1 MGAKGRQRKGP
12 TGRARLALI
21 LFGGL
26 FVALFV
32 VVAISEGVTTPT
44 PPEGYAAV
52 VTGLP
57 GDMGKVSEEE
67 VQRTIEQQVAE
78 TGGKAP
84 KPGEKFYYRRMSV
97 AMNEI
102 LNALWIEAEAEDI
115 GVQVTDK
122 QVEDEL
128 EKIKEQSF
136 PTPAS
141 YKAFLKK
148 SHLTPEE
155 VNRRVK
161 LQVINTQVQEK
172 VKSEAPLPSEEELKE
187 AYEAEKGERFTTKE
201 SRDVR
206 VIANEDK
213 SKVEAALKALE
224 KDHSP
229 ASWKKVA
236 PKYSTDEGTKTKGGL
251 QPGVQEEFLPE
262 SLKNPIFGAA
272 TGELVGPLKVEN
284 TYLVVEV
291 VKLNPAKTK
300 SFAEAKAEVSATIT
314 EKKQEEVLAE
324 FFRELN
330 NKWRSRTFC
339 AKGFITEPCANS
351 GALTKNPEASPACYE
366 EHPKEP
372 ATSCPAPV
380 QMNKPALPGTVS
392 FAKPGGE
399 PFVQR
404 PLPSAEGKEEAAAG
418 AAPEGGAAPEEAAP
432 EGGAAPE
439 EAPSGSGE

>member
-12 TGRARLALI
+12 TGRARLALV

-32 VVAISEGVTTPT
+32 IFAATEGLTTPT
-44 PPEGYAAV
+44 PPEGDAAI

-57 GDMGKVSEEE
+57 GDMGNISEEE
-67 VQRTIEQQVAE
+67 VERTIEQQVAE

-102 LNALWIEAEAEDI
+102 TNALWIEAEAEDMGI
-115 GVQVTDK
+115 VVTDK
-122 QVEDEL
+122 QIEDEL
-128 EKIKEQSF
+128 EKIKKQSF
-136 PTPAS
+136 PTEAAW
-141 YKAFLKK
+141 KAFLKK

-155 VNRRVK
+155 VQRRVK

-172 VKSEAPLPSEEELKE
+172 VKAEAPIPTEEELEE
-187 AYEAEKGERFTTKE
+187 AYEAEKAERFTTKE

-213 SKVEAALKALE
+213 SEVDAAFKELE
-224 KDHSP
+224 EDHSP

-236 PKYSTDEGTKTKGGL
+236 KKRSTDEGTNKKGGL

-262 SLKNPIFGAA
+262 SLKGPIFGAA

-284 TYLVVEV
+284 TYLIVEV
-291 VKLNPAKTK
+291 VKLNPAKAK
-300 SFAEAKAEVSATIT
+300 SFPEAKAEISATLT
-314 EKKQEEVLAE
+314 EKKQEEVLGI

-330 NKWRSRTFC
+330 SKWKARTHC
-339 AKGFITEPCANS
+339 ARGFIVEPCANS
-351 GALTKNPEASPACYE
+351 AELTKNPEASPGCYE

-380 QMNKPALPGTVS
+380 LMTKPALPGTVS
-392 FAKPGGE
+392 FAKPQGD

-404 PLPSAEGKEEAAAG
+404 PLP
-418 AAPEGGAAPEEAAP
+418 PAPEEEEGAAEAP
-432 EGGAAPE
+432 AEAPAPE
-439 EAPSGSGE
+439 EAPKPESSGE

>member
-12 TGRARLALI
+12 TGRGRFALI

-32 VVAISEGVTTPT
+32 IVAISEGITTPT
-44 PPEGYAAV
+44 PPKGDAAI

-57 GDMGKVSEEE
+57 GDMGNISEEE
-67 VQRTIEQQVAE
+67 VERTIAQQVAE
-78 TGGKAP
+78 TGGKPP
-84 KPGEKFYYRRMSV
+84 KRGEKFYYRRMSV
-97 AMNEI
+97 AMNE
-102 LNALWIEAEAEDI
+102 LTNALWMEAEAEDLGI
-115 GVQVTDK
+115 QVTDK
-122 QVEDEL
+122 QIEDEL
-128 EKIKEQSF
+128 EKIKKQSF
-136 PTPAS
+136 PTEAAW
-141 YKAFLKK
+141 KAFLKK

-161 LQVINTQVQEK
+161 LQVLNTQVQEK
-172 VKSEAPLPSEEELKE
+172 AKASAPVPTEEELEE
-187 AYEAEKGERFTTKE
+187 AYNAEKSERFTAKE

-213 SKVEAALKALE
+213 SKVDAALKALE

-236 PKYSTDEGTKTKGGL
+236 KKYSTDEGTKEKGGL

-262 SLKNPIFGAA
+262 SLKGPIFGAA
-272 TGELVGPLKVEN
+272 TGELVGPLKVEK
-284 TYLVVEV
+284 TYLLVEV

-314 EKKQEEVLAE
+314 EKKQEEALAA
-324 FFRELN
+324 FFRNLN
-330 NKWRSRTFC
+330 SKWKARTFC
-339 AKGFITEPCANS
+339 ARGFIVEPCANT
-351 GALTKNPEASPACYE
+351 AELTKNSEAPPGCYE

-372 ATSCPAPV
+372 VTGCPAPV
-380 QMNKPALPGTVS
+380 LMNKPALPGTVS

-404 PLPSAEGKEEAAAG
+404 PLPPAPKEEAAAE
-418 AAPEGGAAPEEAAP
+418 APAPEAAP
-432 EGGAAPE
+432 APE
-439 EAPSGSGE
+439 EAPEPESSGK

>member
-1 MGAKGRQRKGP
+1 MGAKGRQSSRP
-12 TGRARLALI
+12 SGRGRLALI

-32 VVAISEGVTTPT
+32 IVAISEGITTPT
-44 PPEGYAAV
+44 PPEGDAAI

-57 GDMGKVSEEE
+57 GDMGNISEEE
-67 VQRTIEQQVAE
+67 VEKTIEQQVAE

-97 AMNEI
+97 AMNE
-102 LNALWIEAEAEDI
+102 LTNALWIEAEAEDMGI
-115 GVQVTDK
+115 AVTDK
-122 QVEDEL
+122 QIEDEL
-128 EKIKEQSF
+128 EKIKKQSF
-136 PTPAS
+136 PTEAAW
-141 YKAFLKK
+141 KAFLKK

-155 VNRRVK
+155 VRRRVK

-172 VKSEAPLPSEEELKE
+172 VKAEAPIPTEEELKE
-187 AYEAEKGERFTTKE
+187 AFEAEKAERFTTKE

-213 SKVEAALKALE
+213 SEVDAALSALE
-224 KDHSP
+224 EDHSP
-229 ASWKKVA
+229 AGWEKAAK
-236 PKYSTDEGTKTKGGL
+236 KYSTDEGTKTKGGL

-262 SLKNPIFGAA
+262 SLKGPIFGAA

-284 TYLVVEV
+284 TYLIVEV

-314 EKKQEEVLAE
+314 EKKQEEVLAA
-324 FFRELN
+324 FFRNLN
-330 NKWRSRTFC
+330 SKWKARTHC
-339 AKGFITEPCANS
+339 ARGFIVEPCINS
-351 GALTKNPEASPACYE
+351 AELTKNPEASPGCYE

-380 QMNKPALPGTVS
+380 LMNKPALPGTVS

-404 PLPSAEGKEEAAAG
+404 SLPPAAEEEAAAE
-418 AAPEGGAAPEEAAP
+418 APAPEEAAP
-432 EGGAAPE
+432 APE
-439 EAPSGSGE
+439 EAPEPESSGK

>member
-12 TGRARLALI
+12 TGRGRVALV

-32 VVAISEGVTTPT
+32 IVAVSVGITTPT
-44 PPEGYAAV
+44 PSKGNAAV

-57 GDMGKVSEEE
+57 GDMGNISEEE
-67 VQRTIEQQVAE
+67 VERTIAQQVAE
-78 TGGKAP
+78 TGGKPP
-84 KPGEKFYYRRMSV
+84 KRGEKFFYRRMSV
-97 AMNEI
+97 AMNE
-102 LNALWIEAEAEDI
+102 LTNALWMEAEAEDMGI
-115 GVQVTDK
+115 QVTEK
-122 QVEDEL
+122 QIEDEL
-128 EKIKEQSF
+128 EKIKKQSF
-136 PTPAS
+136 PTEAAW
-141 YKAFLKK
+141 KAFLKK

-161 LQVINTQVQEK
+161 LQVINTQIQEK
-172 VKSEAPLPSEEELKE
+172 VKAEAALPSEEELKE
-187 AYEAEKGERFTTKE
+187 AYEEEKGERFTTKE

-213 SKVEAALKALE
+213 AKVDAALKQLE

-251 QPGVQEEFLPE
+251 QPGVQEELLPE
-262 SLKNPIFGAA
+262 SLKGPIFSAA

-284 TYLVVEV
+284 TYLIVEV
-291 VKLNPAKTK
+291 VKLNPAKVK
-300 SFAEAKAEVSATIT
+300 SFPEAKAEISATIT
-314 EKKQEEVLAE
+314 EKKQEEVLAA
-324 FFRELN
+324 FFRNLN
-330 NKWRSRTFC
+330 SKWRARTFC
-339 AKGFITEPCANS
+339 ARGFIVEPCANS
-351 GALTKNPEASPACYE
+351 GELTKNAEASPGCYE

-372 ATSCPAPV
+372 PTACPAPV

-404 PLPSAEGKEEAAAG
+404 SLPPAPEEEAAAG
-418 AAPEGGAAPEEAAP
+418 APAEAPAPEAAE
-432 EGGAAPE
+432 AAPE
-439 EAPSGSGE
+439 EAPKPESSGK

>member
-12 TGRARLALI
+12 SGRARLALV

-44 PPEGYAAV
+44 PPAGDAAL

-57 GDMGKVSEEE
+57 GDMGHVSEEE
-67 VQRTIEQQVAE
+67 VEKTIEQQVAE
-78 TGGKAP
+78 SGGKAP

-97 AMNEI
+97 AMNE
-102 LNALWIEAEAEDI
+102 LMNALWIEAESEDMGI
-115 GVQVTDK
+115 QVTDK
-122 QVEDEL
+122 QIEDEL
-128 EKIKEQSF
+128 EKIKKQSF
-136 PTPAS
+136 PTPAA

-148 SHLTPEE
+148 SHLSPEE
-155 VNRRVK
+155 VERRVK
-161 LQVINTQVQEK
+161 LQVINTQVQEQ
-172 VKSEAPLPSEEELKE
+172 VKAEAPLPTEEELKE
-187 AYEAEKGERFTTKE
+187 AYEEEKSERFTTKE

-213 SKVEAALKALE
+213 SKVEAALKELE

-236 PKYSTDEGTKTKGGL
+236 KKYSTDEGTNKKGGL

-262 SLKNPIFGAA
+262 SLKKPIFGAA

-284 TYLVVEV
+284 TYLIVEV
-291 VKLNPAKTK
+291 VKLNAAKTK

-314 EKKQEEVLAE
+314 EKKQEETLAA
-324 FFRELN
+324 FFRNLN
-330 NKWRSRTFC
+330 SKWKARTYC
-339 AKGFITEPCANS
+339 AKGFIVEPCSNS
-351 GALTKNPEASPACYE
+351 AELTKNTEAPPGCYE

-372 ATSCPAPV
+372 VTSCPAPV
-380 QMNKPALPGTVS
+380 LMNKPALPGTVS

-404 PLPSAEGKEEAAAG
+404 PLPPASEEEAAAEAPAPGEVG
-418 AAPEGGAAPEEAAP
+418 AT
-432 EGGAAPE
+432 PE
-439 EAPSGSGE
+439 EAPAPEPSGE